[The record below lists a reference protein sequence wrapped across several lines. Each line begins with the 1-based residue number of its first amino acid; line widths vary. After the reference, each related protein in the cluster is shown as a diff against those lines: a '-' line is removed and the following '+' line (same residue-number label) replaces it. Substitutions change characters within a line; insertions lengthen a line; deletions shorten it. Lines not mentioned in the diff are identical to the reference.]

1 METEEETEG
10 DWQWGFLFI
19 QELSGLKEQG
29 ETRDPHTLSTDV
41 AIFLGGMGVI
51 LGLGGVHPFPLR
63 ENSGFKGR
71 AAKKK
76 TRCIYPSDAK

>member
-51 LGLGGVHPFPLR
+51 LGLGGGPSFSVAGKLRFQRAGGEKENKVHLP
-63 ENSGFKGR
+63 E
-71 AAKKK
+71 
-76 TRCIYPSDAK
+76 RC